1 MVEGIDAVELVR
13 QRSMSQGAAE
23 AWCDGES
30 SALSMAESEALD
42 GDRELAIAAL
52 EYAAERL
59 QQQALREQHKLLR
72 EKERRSASCGGRGS
86 QSSPGSHADP
96 ALAHAYTSPG
106 SLATTSSS
114 SELARHAAR
123 TPNTATLSS
132 PTVSPR
138 HECISDD

>member
-1 MVEGIDAVELVR
+1 MVEGIDAAELVR
-13 QRSMSQGAAE
+13 QRSMSHEAAAE
-23 AWCDGES
+23 AWCDGAAPS
-30 SALSMAESEALD
+30 LSREESEALD

-52 EYAAERL
+52 EHAAERL

-86 QSSPGSHADP
+86 QSSPGSHSNP
-96 ALAHAYTSPG
+96 AHAYESPG
-106 SLATTSSS
+106 SLAATSSS
-114 SELARHAAR
+114 CELARHAAR